1 MAKVSEIKNDKEVQR
16 KINKEMKRL
25 NGLFEKIP
33 KEKKDVVQS
42 LIDSASFHTV
52 ILNTL
57 EKHIAEHGTT
67 SQYQNGAN
75 QWGTKRSP
83 EVEVYNSMIKNHM
96 GIIKQLTDLIDKTGG
111 ETDDGFDAFLQKRY

>member
-1 MAKVSEIKNDKEVQR
+1 MAKVSDIKNDKEVQK
-16 KINKEMKRL
+16 KINQKMKRL
-25 NGLFEKIP
+25 NLLFEKIP

-42 LIDSASFHTV
+42 LIDSALFHTV

-75 QWGTKRSP
+75 QWKNKRSP
-83 EVEVYNSMIKNHM
+83 EVEVDNSMIKK
-96 GIIKQLTDLIDKTGG
+96 IIWVLLDSSLI
-111 ETDDGFDAFLQKRY
+111 